1 MSQHAYR
8 HTEGEIIMQ
17 SPRKQVEIWI
27 DFYTDII
34 KSAPNVRKVLQDF
47 DGKQINKR
55 LFDALGNAVDK
66 QKLKLLVN
74 SEEEHFDL
82 EYRKL
87 YHSNCVNLALFRARG
102 GENPAWTK
110 IIGKTARLNAAV
122 VIEAFDAD
130 IEKTRKRIDD
140 LNQCLETIEDTIAEH
155 NKIIERQNEMLK
167 NLPFEIRSAYGR
179 KIERVM
185 YLYY

>member
-1 MSQHAYR
+1 
-8 HTEGEIIMQ
+8 MQ

-27 DFYTDII
+27 DFYTAILE
-34 KSAPNVRKVLQDF
+34 SAPNVRKVLQDF

-55 LFDALGNAVDK
+55 LYDALWNAVDK

-74 SEEEHFDL
+74 SEEGYFDL
-82 EYRKL
+82 EYRKP
-87 YHSNCVNLALFRARG
+87 YHSNCVNLAIFRARG

-110 IIGKTARLNAAV
+110 FIGKTARLNAAV
-122 VIEAFDAD
+122 VLDVFDAD

-140 LNQCLETIEDTIAEH
+140 LKLHLETIEDTIAAH
-155 NKIIERQNEMLK
+155 NKIIEQQNEMIK

-179 KIERVM
+179 KIERIM
-185 YLYY
+185 YIY

>member
-1 MSQHAYR
+1 
-8 HTEGEIIMQ
+8 MQ
-17 SPRKQVEIWI
+17 GSRKQVENWI
-27 DFYTDII
+27 NFYTAIVE
-34 KSAPNVRKVLQDF
+34 SAPNVRKVLQDF

-74 SEEEHFDL
+74 SGEDCFDL

-110 IIGKTARLNAAV
+110 FIGKTARLNAAV
-122 VIEAFDAD
+122 VIDAFDAD
-130 IEKTRKRIDD
+130 IEKTRKRIYD
-140 LNQCLETIEDTIAEH
+140 LNQHLETIEDTIAEH
-155 NKIIERQNEMLK
+155 NRIIEKQNEMLK

-179 KIERVM
+179 EIERVM
-185 YLYY
+185 YIYY